1 MIMLKKWTNI
11 LSYVIGIGVI
21 VSILAMSVAIS
32 SKNKKIKTLKSDLK
46 QKELVIDSLEK
57 RCAKLGEMEA
67 ISVKT
72 TFEVK
77 NINTLGIQHTGNI
90 QQLSE
95 SYASYTRSYLL
106 DSIYKKK

>member
-1 MIMLKKWTNI
+1 MLKKWTNI

-21 VSILAMSVAIS
+21 VSILTMSVLITT
-32 SKNKKIKTLKSDLK
+32 KNKKIRSLKSDIK
-46 QKELVIDSLEK
+46 QKELVIDSLTK
-57 RCAKLGEMEA
+57 RCDKLGAMDA
-67 ISVKT
+67 VSVTT

-95 SYASYTRSYLL
+95 SYASYTRSYIL
-106 DSIYKKK
+106 DSIYKKR